1 MTDGGGSAGRAT
13 ARPGLLPLFPLG
25 TVLFPGVLLPLH
37 VFEERYRR
45 LVRDLLDVDH
55 ELRELGVVAIRE
67 GREVGSDG
75 VRALHPV
82 GCVAR
87 LRRVDPY
94 ADGRF
99 DIVCVGT
106 TRFRF
111 TGDQPLDGSLPYLR
125 GRVETL
131 PEPAGDDPLGVAAAV
146 RPHFDAYRR
155 ALGQD
160 PDADDPLPDDP
171 HLLSYLVATTMVLD
185 LGDQQRLLEAPDTTQ
200 RLRAQARLLRR
211 ETALLGRLPSLP
223 GVELTRVAAS
233 PN

>member
-1 MTDGGGSAGRAT
+1 MTSGDPSR
-13 ARPGLLPLFPLG
+13 LPLFPLG

-45 LVRDLLDVDH
+45 MVRDLLEEDH
-55 ELRELGVVAIRE
+55 DRRELGVVAIRE
-67 GREVGSDG
+67 GHEVGSSG
-75 VRALHPV
+75 VRAMHPV

-111 TGDQPLDGSLPYLR
+111 AGEQPLDGSLPYLR

-131 PEPAGDDPLGVAAAV
+131 PEPAGSDPLGVAAAV
-146 RPHFDAYRR
+146 RRLFDDYRR

-160 PDADDPLPDDP
+160 PDADDPLPMDP
-171 HLLSYLVATTMVLD
+171 HLLSYLVAASMVLD
-185 LGDQQRLLEAPDTTQ
+185 LSDRQRLLEAPDTTG
-200 RLRAQARLLRR
+200 RLRAQSRLLRR
-211 ETALLGRLPSLP
+211 ETGLLGRLPSLP